1 MTLPCYLTFIFYFF
15 SNFFSFKSFFSRYNI
30 GINNILSPLTITIF
44 ETDPF
49 DWRKI
54 FFSSSSFLK
63 TKVVYFFNCKS
74 RSASLF
80 EFSVFEK
87 LSLLCRPG
95 VLNLLVL
102 TYPQLRIV
110 PLCVPP
116 NQNCN
121 PFAYPQIKNSTQ
133 INLFLVGF
141 KIWRTPCELLAYPEG
156 YAYPRL
162 STADVDYCSQQRMDS
177 WKARRWRDELVL
189 SLFFGIVSKFIYLLF
204 TTDLYT
210 KMHTGWKSRGGGTGC
225 FCQNS

>member
-1 MTLPCYLTFIFYFF
+1 M
-15 SNFFSFKSFFSRYNI
+15 
-30 GINNILSPLTITIF
+30 
-44 ETDPF
+44 
-49 DWRKI
+49 
-54 FFSSSSFLK
+54 
-63 TKVVYFFNCKS
+63 
-74 RSASLF
+74 F

-110 PLCVPP
+110 PLWVPP

-133 INLFLVGF
+133 INLFWVGF

-162 STADVDYCSQQRMDS
+162 RTADVDYCSQQRMDS
-177 WKARRWRDELVL
+177 WKAGRWRDELVL

-210 KMHTGWKSRGGGTGC
+210 YPCDHDTFKQLAITLEKIWILFYLSFPDNWNQTFLFGKLKSTRYLWLLNNIQII
-225 FCQNS
+225 FNNA